1 MEEQKPLDKKKRCPK
16 GQTRN
21 KEGNCVE
28 NVKKPNRRLN
38 ETQPKET
45 QPNETQ
51 PKETQPKSKTVK
63 SKKVKILKDIN
74 RKGSPLPKNV
84 KSKTMKKLSKV
95 QAAKL
100 LAERRNCIQSFR
112 DKL

>member
-28 NVKKPNRRLN
+28 NVKKPNRGL
-38 ETQPKET
+38 K
-45 QPNETQ
+45 ETQ

-84 KSKTMKKLSKV
+84 KSKTMKKLSKI
-95 QAAKL
+95 QAVKL

>member
-21 KEGNCVE
+21 KQGNCVE
-28 NVKKPNRRLN
+28 NVKKPNRRLK

-45 QPNETQ
+45 QS
-51 PKETQPKSKTVK
+51 KETQSKSKTVK

-100 LAERRNCIQSFR
+100 LVERRNCIQSFR